1 MYLQAEVLQAAEA
14 EGDVLHVLEV
24 PDLVSPEAG
33 G

>member
-1 MYLQAEVLQAAEA
+1 MHLQAEVLQAA